1 MLSPVQTISIFQKQ
15 LDPQVFSAGQVIFE
29 EGQPGDFM
37 YGIIAGEVEIFI
49 NNKVIETIQGGEVF
63 GIGVLVGIKNRT
75 YTAIAKTN
83 CQLAFLNEQ
92 RFIFAVQETPLFAL
106 QVIKNYSER
115 LTRLEH
121 RFSTIAI

>member
-29 EGQPGDFM
+29 EGQAGDFM

>member
-92 RFIFAVQETPLFAL
+92 RFIFVVQETPLFAL